1 MAEDFDV
8 EAMLEAPYKK
18 GTPPFLY
25 LVDPNLSDPS
35 SQTRPKQDECR
46 GDLETCVKNEHY
58 FLVPQDKN
66 SVRMTGTV
74 ENLLGERMARR
85 LPVIGLEALTLV
97 KPNDGLPCLCPGSSR
112 GVPETDHSHKG
123 KNHPTEIRTSIS
135 PSSAVELNTT
145 SVLANYATEADGR
158 AEVDAA
164 KCQLQSRKW
173 LRCLMAV
180 IFDNHMFLKNKHGA
194 GSRDRRRSKSRSPR
208 HRSGAFPGGV
218 DRHHERDRGGHRDKE
233 RPRDHNS
240 RRTGGGNEKE
250 KEREREREREK
261 EREKKKKSLSPIM
274 LPRVREKFPFKKG
287 PSPLGLRPLDE
298 LSPEER
304 DARTV
309 FCMQLSQ
316 RIRARD
322 LEEFFSSVGKVR
334 DVRLITCNKTRRFKG
349 IAYVEF
355 KDPDS
360 VPLAMGLSGQKLLGI
375 PIIVQ
380 HTQAEKNRAGNSMP
394 NMILPKGN
402 LGPMRLY
409 VGSLHFN
416 ITEEMLRGIF
426 EPFGKIDNIQLITD
440 PETGRSKGY
449 GFLTTARDGGI
460 GFDPGRFHNSEDAK
474 KALEQLNGF
483 ELAGRPMKVGHV
495 TERTDST
502 QGPSILDSDDLD
514 RTGIDLGATGRLQ
527 LMFKLAEGTGLQIP
541 QAAASALNLNPIG
554 SLPVQ
559 QAAPPIATQCFMLA
573 NMFDPISE
581 TNPTWDVEIRDDVIE
596 ECNKHGGVFHVYLDK
611 ASPQGNVYVKCP
623 SIATAVAA
631 VNSLHGRWFA
641 GRVITA
647 AYVPLI
653 NYHSLFPDAMT
664 AQQLLLPSAAR
675 RGL

>member
-35 SQTRPKQDECR
+35 SQTRPKQDEDD
-46 GDLETCVKNEHY
+46 G
-58 FLVPQDKN
+58 N
-66 SVRMTGTV
+66 SGKPSRR
-74 ENLLGERMARR
+74 EN
-85 LPVIGLEALTLV
+85 
-97 KPNDGLPCLCPGSSR
+97 GSSSA
-112 GVPETDHSHKG
+112 SHRSG
-123 KNHPTEIRTSIS
+123 
-135 PSSAVELNTT
+135 
-145 SVLANYATEADGR
+145 G
-158 AEVDAA
+158 
-164 KCQLQSRKW
+164 
-173 LRCLMAV
+173 
-180 IFDNHMFLKNKHGA
+180 KNKHGV

-208 HRSGAFPGGV
+208 HRSGAFPGGM

-250 KEREREREREK
+250 KERERERERERDR

-449 GFLTTARDGGI
+449 GFLT
-460 GFDPGRFHNSEDAK
+460 FHNSEDAK

-554 SLPVQ
+554 TLPVQ

-573 NMFDPISE
+573 NMFDPIS
-581 TNPTWDVEIRDDVIE
+581 
-596 ECNKHGGVFHVYLDK
+596 
-611 ASPQGNVYVKCP
+611 
-623 SIATAVAA
+623 
-631 VNSLHGRWFA
+631 
-641 GRVITA
+641 
-647 AYVPLI
+647 
-653 NYHSLFPDAMT
+653 
-664 AQQLLLPSAAR
+664 
-675 RGL
+675 

>member
-1 MAEDFDV
+1 M
-8 EAMLEAPYKK
+8 
-18 GTPPFLY
+18 
-25 LVDPNLSDPS
+25 
-35 SQTRPKQDECR
+35 C
-46 GDLETCVKNEHY
+46 
-58 FLVPQDKN
+58 
-66 SVRMTGTV
+66 
-74 ENLLGERMARR
+74 
-85 LPVIGLEALTLV
+85 VIGSL
-97 KPNDGLPCLCPGSSR
+97 SS
-112 GVPETDHSHKG
+112 G
-123 KNHPTEIRTSIS
+123 RTSTGPGRVTAGAAS
-135 PSSAVELNTT
+135 LGPHATAVVHSL
-145 SVLANYATEADGR
+145 
-158 AEVDAA
+158 
-164 KCQLQSRKW
+164 
-173 LRCLMAV
+173 
-180 IFDNHMFLKNKHGA
+180 
-194 GSRDRRRSKSRSPR
+194 
-208 HRSGAFPGGV
+208 GGV

-449 GFLTTARDGGI
+449 GFLT
-460 GFDPGRFHNSEDAK
+460 DAK

-527 LMFKLAEGTGLQIP
+527 LMFKLAEGTVVTFPIPYKGCAKFCYCLLPHFEKKYSGTGLQIP

-573 NMFDPISE
+573 NMFDPIS
-581 TNPTWDVEIRDDVIE
+581 
-596 ECNKHGGVFHVYLDK
+596 
-611 ASPQGNVYVKCP
+611 
-623 SIATAVAA
+623 
-631 VNSLHGRWFA
+631 
-641 GRVITA
+641 
-647 AYVPLI
+647 
-653 NYHSLFPDAMT
+653 
-664 AQQLLLPSAAR
+664 
-675 RGL
+675 